1 MTKYFG
7 ILRRG
12 QDLSIKLSRFRAMS
26 HNMEGG
32 NERSEMIKKVE
43 EASKLNPERLKKV
56 DGNCFSYFLP
66 TKSFSIDHDRSNR
79 CYHPRDPLR
88 CLFVQYKQFF
98 FLSSVL
104 FSYSSTFFQTR
115 SFYILS
121 ISMFYN
127 LSNLV
132 SRMER
137 LVGK

>member
-1 MTKYFG
+1 MTQYFG
-7 ILRRG
+7 ILRKS
-12 QDLSIKLSRFRAMS
+12 QDLLRKLSRFRAMS

-88 CLFVQYKQFF
+88 CMFICSVQAILLFKFCSFFLFIDIFPNTFILHFIDFNVLQFVQSCF
-98 FLSSVL
+98 
-104 FSYSSTFFQTR
+104 
-115 SFYILS
+115 
-121 ISMFYN
+121 
-127 LSNLV
+127 
-132 SRMER
+132 
-137 LVGK
+137 